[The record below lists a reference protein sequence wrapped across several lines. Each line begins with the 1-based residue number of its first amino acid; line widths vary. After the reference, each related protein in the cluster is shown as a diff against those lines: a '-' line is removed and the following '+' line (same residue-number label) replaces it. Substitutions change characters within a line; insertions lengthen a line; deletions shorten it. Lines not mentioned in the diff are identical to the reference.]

1 MLAAKI
7 LIVEDEQIT
16 ATDIEDTLAGLGY
29 EVVGVAS
36 NAVEAY
42 EIARRRKPQLA
53 LMDIRLKG
61 DVDGIDAAR
70 KLREQFDTP
79 SIFLT
84 AHADERTL
92 DRAGEA
98 EPLGYIVKPFH
109 APELQAAI
117 QMALHKRGHDRERG
131 RRAHDV
137 AATL

>member
-1 MLAAKI
+1 MLPAKI

-16 ATDIEDTLAGLGY
+16 ATDIEDTLTALGY

-36 NAVEAY
+36 NAAEAY
-42 EIARRRKPQLA
+42 DIARKRKPQLA

-61 DVDGIDAAR
+61 EVDGIDAAR

-92 DRAGEA
+92 DRAGGA

-109 APELQAAI
+109 GTELQAAI
-117 QMALHKRGHDRERG
+117 QMALHKRDRDHERG

-137 AATL
+137 AAT